1 MRLTRNAFAA
11 CLVVAIPA
19 LLFAAPSQAA
29 DKVCK
34 LAITGNDAIQYDKK
48 QLTITADCTQV
59 ELTLT
64 HIGKLPAQSMGHDW
78 VLVKAE
84 DLAAVANDG
93 LTAGIANGYV
103 KKDDPRVIAHTK
115 IVGGGESATVTFATS
130 ALKKGQSYKYL
141 CTFPGHNA
149 LMNGDFIIQ

>member
-1 MRLTRNAFAA
+1 MRLTRHAFAA
-11 CLVVAIPA
+11 LLVIGTPA
-19 LLFAAPSQAA
+19 LLLAAPAQAA
-29 DKVCK
+29 SKVCK
-34 LAITGNDAIQYDKK
+34 LEISANDAIQYDKK

-64 HIGKLPAQSMGHDW
+64 HTGKLPAQSMGHDW
-78 VLVKAE
+78 VLVKA
-84 DLAAVANDG
+84 DDVQAVASDG

-115 IVGGGESATVTFATS
+115 IVGGGESTSVSFATA

>member
-1 MRLTRNAFAA
+1 MRLIRNAFVALL
-11 CLVVAIPA
+11 LVGMPA
-19 LLFAAPSQAA
+19 LLCAAPAQAA
-29 DKVCK
+29 AKVCK
-34 LAITGNDAIQYDKK
+34 LAISANDAIQYDKK
-48 QLTITADCTQV
+48 QLTIGADCTQV

-64 HIGKLPAQSMGHDW
+64 HSGKLPAQSMGHDW

-84 DLAAVANDG
+84 DVAGVASDG
-93 LTAGIANGYV
+93 LTAGAANNYV

-115 IVGGGESATVTFATS
+115 IVGGGESTSVTFATS

>member
-1 MRLTRNAFAA
+1 MRLIRHALAA
-11 CLVVAIPA
+11 LLLVAVPA
-19 LLFAAPSQAA
+19 LLLGAPAQAA
-29 DKVCK
+29 SKVCK
-34 LAITGNDAIQYDKK
+34 LAISGNDAIQYDKK
-48 QLTITADCTQV
+48 QLKITSDCSQV

-64 HIGKLPAQSMGHDW
+64 HTGKLPAESMGHDW

-84 DLAAVANDG
+84 DMSAVSSDG
-93 LTAGIANGYV
+93 LTAGIANNYV

-115 IVGGGESATVTFATS
+115 VVGGGESTSVTFATS

-149 LMNGDFIIQ
+149 LMNGDFIIE

>member
-1 MRLTRNAFAA
+1 MRLTRHAFAA
-11 CLVVAIPA
+11 LLVVGLPA
-19 LLFAAPSQAA
+19 LLLGAPAQAA
-29 DKVCK
+29 AKVCK
-34 LAITGNDAIQYDKK
+34 LAISANDAIQYDKK

-64 HIGKLPAQSMGHDW
+64 HTGKLPAQSMGHDW

-84 DLAAVANDG
+84 DLQAVASDG

-103 KKDDPRVIAHTK
+103 KKDDARVIAHTK
-115 IVGGGESATVTFATS
+115 IVGGGESASVTFATS
-130 ALKKGQSYKYL
+130 ALKKGQAYKYL

-149 LMNGDFIIQ
+149 LMNGDFIVQ

>member
-1 MRLTRNAFAA
+1 MKITRIAFAA
-11 CLVVAIPA
+11 LVVAVPA
-19 LLFAAPSQAA
+19 ALFGAPAQAA
-29 DKVCK
+29 GKLCQ
-34 LAITGNDAIQYDKK
+34 LAISANDAIQYDKK
-48 QLTITADCTQV
+48 QLSITSDCTQV

-64 HIGKLPAQSMGHDW
+64 HAGKLPAQSMGHDW

-84 DLAAVANDG
+84 DLQAVASDG

-130 ALKKGQSYKYL
+130 ALK
-141 CTFPGHNA
+141 
-149 LMNGDFIIQ
+149 

>member
-1 MRLTRNAFAA
+1 MRLSRNAFAA
-11 CLVVAIPA
+11 LLVIGVPA
-19 LLFAAPSQAA
+19 LLLGAPAQAA
-29 DKVCK
+29 TKVCK
-34 LAITGNDAIQYDKK
+34 LAISANDAIQYDKK

-64 HIGKLPAQSMGHDW
+64 HTGKLPAQSMGHDW

-84 DLAAVANDG
+84 DLQAVASDG

-103 KKDDPRVIAHTK
+103 KKDDARVIAHTK
-115 IVGGGESATVTFATS
+115 IVGGGESASVTFATS
-130 ALKKGQSYKYL
+130 ALKKGQAYKYL

-149 LMNGDFIIQ
+149 LMNGDFIVQ

>member
-1 MRLTRNAFAA
+1 MRLTRNVFAA
-11 CLVVAIPA
+11 FLVVAMPA
-19 LLFAAPSQAA
+19 LLLAAPAQAA

-48 QLTITADCTQV
+48 QLTITSDCTQV

-93 LTAGIANGYV
+93 LTAGIANNYV
-103 KKDDPRVIAHTK
+103 KQGDARVIAHTK
-115 IVGGGESATVTFATS
+115 VVGGGESASVTFATS
-130 ALKKGQSYKYL
+130 ALKKGQAYKYL

-149 LMNGDFIIQ
+149 LMNGDFIVQ

>member
-1 MRLTRNAFAA
+1 MKFTRIAFAA
-11 CLVVAIPA
+11 LLV
-19 LLFAAPSQAA
+19 AAPAAFLGAPAQAA
-29 DKVCK
+29 SKVCK
-34 LAITGNDAIQYDKK
+34 LEISANDAIQYDKK

-59 ELTLT
+59 QLTLT
-64 HIGKLPAQSMGHDW
+64 HTGKLPAQSMGHDW

-84 DLAAVANDG
+84 DLSAVASDG
-93 LTAGIANGYV
+93 LTAGIAADYV

-115 IVGGGESATVTFATS
+115 IVGGGESTSVTFATA

-149 LMNGDFIIQ
+149 LMSGDFIIQ

>member
-1 MRLTRNAFAA
+1 MRVTRNAFAA
-11 CLVVAIPA
+11 LLVVGMPA
-19 LLFAAPSQAA
+19 LLLGGPAQAA
-29 DKVCK
+29 SKVCK
-34 LAITGNDAIQYDKK
+34 LAIGGNDAIQYDKK
-48 QLTITADCTQV
+48 QLTIGSDCTQV

-64 HIGKLPAQSMGHDW
+64 HTGKLPAQSMGHDW

-84 DLAAVANDG
+84 DLSAVASDG
-93 LTAGIANGYV
+93 LTAGLANGYV

-115 IVGGGESATVTFATS
+115 IVGGGESTTVTFATA

-149 LMNGDFIIQ
+149 LMNGDFIVQ

>member
-11 CLVVAIPA
+11 LLVVGLPA
-19 LLFAAPSQAA
+19 LLLGGPAQAA
-29 DKVCK
+29 SKVCK
-34 LAITGNDAIQYDKK
+34 LAISGNDAIQYDKK
-48 QLTITADCTQV
+48 QLTVGSDCTEV

-64 HIGKLPAQSMGHDW
+64 HTGKLPAQSMGHDW

-84 DLAAVANDG
+84 DLSAVASDG

-115 IVGGGESATVTFATS
+115 IVGGGESTSVTFPTS

-149 LMNGDFIIQ
+149 LMNGDFVIQ

>member
-11 CLVVAIPA
+11 LIIVAVPA
-19 LLFAAPSQAA
+19 LLLAAPAQAA

-34 LAITGNDAIQYDKK
+34 LAISGNDAIQYDKK
-48 QLTITADCTQV
+48 QLTITSDCTQV

-64 HIGKLPAQSMGHDW
+64 HAGKLPAQSMGHDW
-78 VLVKAE
+78 VLVKAD
-84 DLAAVANDG
+84 DLSGVANDG

-103 KKDDPRVIAHTK
+103 KPNDARVIAHTK
-115 IVGGGESATVTFATS
+115 VVGGGESTSVTFATS

-141 CTFPGHNA
+141 CTFPGHNG